1 MLRNMLAVVGLVV
14 VAKAAYEHY
23 REYRDLK
30 AEKVKWDAFSRA
42 MS

>member
-1 MLRNMLAVVGLVV
+1 MLRNMLAAVGLVV

-30 AEKVKWDAFSRA
+30 AEQAKWQAFSRS
-42 MS
+42 MT

>member
-1 MLRNMLAVVGLVV
+1 MKNILAVVGLAV

-23 REYRDLK
+23 REYRALK
-30 AEKVKWDAFSRA
+30 AEQAKWQAFSRA